1 MHGRL
6 RVSRFGKSFVCKAG
20 NAACNAHRS
29 CTNAPE
35 WPLFTSHHYMC
46 AQYQGTCVALALPA
60 LSKHWC
66 TLFQPTQSSVNSW
79 TVRGKPGSA
88 PCRRCAGR
96 AARARSAADQHH
108 ARAPG
113 RDRGADMR
121 PQAKEVAAHVRDV
134 HQGPA
139 AREQG
144 IRPCSARTGHEGPAA
159 QDRAS
164 GTCGAGHRGPAA
176 RAQETARWPARPC
189 SKETACTDPACACNA
204 CRVNSHMVL
213 GNRLGAQAQHTQGGR
228 PVRRPVR
235 WPHFRHRP
243 GAAAPNAR

>member
-6 RVSRFGKSFVCKAG
+6 RVSRSGKSFVCKAG

-29 CTNAPE
+29 
-35 WPLFTSHHYMC
+35 
-46 AQYQGTCVALALPA
+46 
-60 LSKHWC
+60 
-66 TLFQPTQSSVNSW
+66 LFQCPRMASVHLTPLHVCSVPRHVRGPWHCQHFKTLVHRFPPTQSSVTSW
-79 TVRGKPGSA
+79 TVRGKPGST
-88 PCRRCAGR
+88 PCRRRAGR

-228 PVRRPVR
+228 PVRQPVR